1 MVFFKKIFDESID
14 RCFLRDAGCEL
25 LCVLENFYASGTQ
38 HAGVTKSP
46 TLGTADYRLQMGGKM
61 TECEM
66 WAADQG
72 Y

>member
-1 MVFFKKIFDESID
+1 M
-14 RCFLRDAGCEL
+14 RQGRM
-25 LCVLENFYASGTQ
+25 

-61 TECEM
+61 TVCEM